1 MRVLFG
7 SIFFAFLTGVCSI
20 SFAQTKPSAIQG
32 KVLMDTNSPAEA
44 ATVVLMQYA
53 DSTIIGSGLVDKLG
67 KYQLNNLK
75 SGNYLLLVTQIGSGK
90 VYSGPYR
97 LSTGQTFIAPN
108 IILKQVSTQLKD
120 VTIVARK
127 PYIEVKP
134 GKIILNVQNSVLA
147 DGNSAYDVLRQSPGV
162 HVGGDKESLS
172 VIGRQPALITIDGR
186 PTNLTG
192 DDLNNMLRGM
202 QSSTVDQIEIISS
215 TSAKYDASGGGIINI
230 VLKKG
235 KNVGTNGT
243 FTAGAGMGK
252 YAKGRAGIVFNN
264 RTANLN
270 IFGSYTFDDGKTH
283 RSINT
288 NRNIKYN
295 DTLSNYNVAYNN
307 IQKTQNHNFRLGAD
321 YALSSKQTIGF
332 LVSGIVKKDAFVK
345 NNDLKISNQ
354 NKLDSL
360 ITAQS
365 DLVRSSSFLNYN
377 INYNGVLDKT
387 GRSLAADANYSTYV
401 RHSDE
406 YITNTFYL
414 PNGNTYRDD
423 MMLENISPSSIHIW
437 TSKIDY
443 INPLSKTARF
453 EVGAKYNHAK
463 SDNNLLFG
471 PKLPGTNTYQ
481 ADPNFSNR
489 FLYTEIVSAG
499 YFNYI
504 NKIGK
509 WDITAG
515 LRAENTTS
523 KGSSYA
529 LNQNNGVTNSNNYFN
544 LFPQAQASYTYNDK
558 NVYTLSYNSGIHR
571 PDYQDINPFLYYTD
585 PYDYRSG
592 NPNLKPEFTTTIQ
605 LSHTYNNEFV
615 SSLYYNQTNDAY
627 DFPVY
632 RQNDTTKVN
641 ITERKNFGRIFAY
654 GISFYAPVQFTNWWS
669 ANFNL
674 DAAYLRYKAYAANG
688 NFNKASQDIIF
699 NSTQT
704 FVLSSTISAEISG
717 RYESP
722 TLYGVNQL
730 KQSYVVNAGISKQ
743 LFNKRGSI
751 KINLNDV
758 FNTDRD
764 LNHAIY
770 QNVDLSEINKKE
782 TRVWRIG
789 FSYRF
794 GKATVKSATK
804 HNTGSDDEQRRTG
817 N

>member
-1 MRVLFG
+1 
-7 SIFFAFLTGVCSI
+7 
-20 SFAQTKPSAIQG
+20 
-32 KVLMDTNSPAEA
+32 MDTNSPAEA

-53 DSTIIGSGLVDKLG
+53 DSTIISSGLVDKLG

-90 VYSGPYR
+90 VYSGPYI
-97 LSTGQTFIAPN
+97 LSAGQTFTAPN

-270 IFGSYTFDDGKTH
+270 IFGSYTFDDNKTH

-307 IQKTQNHNFRLGAD
+307 IQKTQNHNFRFGAD

-332 LVSGIVKKDAFVK
+332 LVSGIVRKDAFVK

-365 DLVRSSSFLNYN
+365 NLVRSSSFLNYN
-377 INYNGVLDKT
+377 INYNGVLDKS
-387 GRSLAADANYSTYV
+387 GRSIAADVNYSTYV

-414 PNGNTYRDD
+414 PNGSTYRDD

-499 YFNYI
+499 YVNYI
-504 NKIGK
+504 NKMGK

-515 LRAENTTS
+515 LRAENTAS

-529 LNQNNGVTNSNNYFN
+529 LNQNNGVTNNNNYFN

-605 LSHTYNNEFV
+605 LSHTYNNEFIT
-615 SSLYYNQTNDAY
+615 SLYYSQTDDAY

-654 GISFYAPVQFTNWWS
+654 GISFYAPVQFTKWWS

-674 DAAYLRYKAYAANG
+674 DASYLRYKAYAVNG

-722 TLYGVNQL
+722 TLYGVNKL
-730 KQSYVVNAGISKQ
+730 KQSYAVNAGISKQ

-770 QNVDLSEINKKE
+770 QNVDLSEVNKKE

>member
-20 SFAQTKPSAIQG
+20 SLAQTKPSAIQG

-53 DSTIIGSGLVDKLG
+53 DSTIISSGLVDKLG

-90 VYSGPYR
+90 VYSGPYT
-97 LSTGQTFIAPN
+97 LSAGQIFIAPN

-147 DGNSAYDVLRQSPGV
+147 DGNSAYDILRQSPGV
-162 HVGGDKESLS
+162 HLGNDKESLS

-307 IQKTQNHNFRLGAD
+307 IQTTQNHNFRLGAD

-377 INYNGVLDKT
+377 INYNGVLDKS
-387 GRSLAADANYSTYV
+387 GRSIAADANYSTYV

-463 SDNNLLFG
+463 SDNTLLFG

-489 FLYTEIVSAG
+489 FLYTEVVSSG
-499 YFNYI
+499 YVNYV

-515 LRAENTTS
+515 LRAENTAS

-529 LNQNNGVTNSNNYFN
+529 LNQNNGVTNNNNYFN

-558 NVYTLSYNSGIHR
+558 NIYTLSYNSGIHR

-615 SSLYYNQTNDAY
+615 SSLYYSQTDDAY

-641 ITERKNFGRIFAY
+641 ITERKNFGRIFSY
-654 GISFYAPVQFTNWWS
+654 GVSFYAPVQFTNWWS

-674 DAAYLRYKAYAANG
+674 DASYLRYKAYAANG

-722 TLYGVNQL
+722 TLYGVNKL
-730 KQSYVVNAGISKQ
+730 KQSYSVNAGISKQ

-764 LNHAIY
+764 LNHAVY